1 MSSRVF
7 SSSSTPP
14 SSGSRS
20 RPLPWTAPPPCKENT
35 LWYLHFTT
43 KFSFYKCLS
52 LLCPW
57 QLNHPGIWLRAFLM
71 FAFSMLYIHLCS
83 FHEWMQWLDSS
94 FPCRRSIYHITCA
107 LLKIQ
112 LHSSSRLVNFP
123 PRPCE
128 QHIICSRYIG
138 WVITIMKYASKDW
151 HLWTC
156 KRLWRSFHH
165 TAARTHHFSFSGK

>member
-20 RPLPWTAPPPCKENT
+20 RPLPWTVPPPCKKDT

-43 KFSFYKCLS
+43 KFSFYKCFS
-52 LLCPW
+52 LLYPW

-71 FAFSMLYIHLCS
+71 FAFSMLYIRLCS
-83 FHEWMQWLDSS
+83 FHECNDWIPLFLAADQFITLPVHCSRSS
-94 FPCRRSIYHITCA
+94 CTHPQGWWTSRHGPEDN
-107 LLKIQ
+107 
-112 LHSSSRLVNFP
+112 SSGIR
-123 PRPCE
+123 
-128 QHIICSRYIG
+128 SRYIG